1 VLSLL
6 LSGPGA
12 AEPAFAADWRQWER
26 YIENGQRALDQGREA
41 GAENWFLDAA
51 REAERLDPKG
61 PQLARSLRALADLYR
76 KQGRHREAEALTQ
89 RLTTITRPGGLGAS
103 SPDVIAALESYAALL
118 REGGRERDAAVV
130 LRRAGRLREV
140 SAGVSRGELLFFNP
154 VAELRSYARL
164 LRQRDRHAE
173 AQSMEMLAA
182 VEARKLIDRYE
193 TLRKGFAAESA
204 QPSLTWMTQM
214 AAAWEA
220 LNGRLYPEAEGL
232 LVDAVRNA
240 ETFGPGDVRLAYS
253 LSVLAL
259 AERAQG
265 KSEEFARAAQRAIAL
280 LEKASSAHSLTRR
293 GLTVLALT
301 QLRFDFEP
309 AQALT
314 NLERALRMLERD
326 LVRDHPVIGLHLAGL
341 AASHL
346 KLSRPE
352 RAKPYLERALAI
364 AAQQYLPDH
373 VPLALG
379 LMTVVDVYVERG
391 DYPRADAINQQVI
404 TILGKMLDPDHP
416 DVVTAVEA
424 SRVIRQ
430 KMKSPT
436 EVVSLVGA
444 TTVPLQISGSAM
456 LVYATVN
463 RSQRALL
470 LVDTGAT
477 TTAIRPMLLTRLG
490 KTVPDDAPRRRM
502 VIVTGQTVD
511 VPFVTVTIQIG
522 DATIEHFE
530 VSVIEALPG
539 APDIDGLLGGDFLQ
553 RFRVVLERAA
563 RRMTLEPLPR

>member
-1 VLSLL
+1 MLSLL
-6 LSGPGA
+6 LSGSGA
-12 AEPAFAADWRQWER
+12 AETAFAADWRQWER
-26 YIENGQRALDQGREA
+26 YMESGQRALDQGREA

-51 REAERLDPKG
+51 REAERLEPKG

-76 KQGRHREAEALTQ
+76 KQGRHSEAEALTQ
-89 RLTTITRPGGLGAS
+89 RMTTITRPAGSAPS

-173 AQSMEMLAA
+173 AQRIEMLAA
-182 VEARKLIDRYE
+182 AEARKLIDRYE

-214 AAAWEA
+214 GAAWEA

-232 LVDAVRNA
+232 LVDAVKNA
-240 ETFGPGDVRLAYS
+240 ETFPPGDVRLAYS
-253 LSVLAL
+253 LSVLAH
-259 AERAQG
+259 ADRAQG
-265 KSEEFARAAQRAIAL
+265 KSDEFARAAQRAMAL
-280 LEKASSAHSLTRR
+280 LEKASPHSLTRR
-293 GLTVLALT
+293 SFTVLALT

-352 RAKPYLERALAI
+352 QAKPYLERALAI
-364 AAQQYLPDH
+364 AKQQYLPDH

-379 LMTVVDVYVERG
+379 LMTVVDVYVEQS
-391 DYPRADAINQQVI
+391 DYPRADAIIQQVI

-416 DVVTAVEA
+416 DVVTAAEE
-424 SRVIRQ
+424 SRVIKQ
-430 KMKSPT
+430 KMRSPA
-436 EVVSLVGA
+436 EAVSLVGV

-490 KTVPDDAPRRRM
+490 KAVPDDAPRRRM

-522 DATIEHFE
+522 DAKIENFE

-539 APDIDGLLGGDFLQ
+539 APDIDGLLGADFLQ

-563 RRMTLEPLPR
+563 RRMTLEPLQR